1 MREEIQMIKND
12 VAVIGIGLGGTKV
25 GYEFQKRNYKT
36 YLVNGSEQDNRTI
49 SGAKDILVLERYNG
63 MAGDRTLPVFWMD
76 SVMRRQD

>member
-1 MREEIQMIKND
+1 MIKND

-49 SGAKDILVLERYNG
+49 SGAKDI
-63 MAGDRTLPVFWMD
+63 
-76 SVMRRQD
+76 